1 MKSIVKK
8 IFLILVI
15 LIILFSLN
23 TKVFA
28 MSEIIS
34 DAQGFLQKA
43 DQSKANIEVSGLQDL
58 SGYIYNILLS
68 IGVVVSV
75 IVATMLG
82 VQFMLGGAEGQAKV
96 KEMLIPFVVGCV
108 IVFGGFGFWKLAIT
122 FGEKLEGS
130 SSSVAPGG
138 GGSSSGNEGNSGGD
152 NHYDF
157 SERACKSCGQVMVPR
172 YDEYKHMYVWPKCG
186 KSPDVSTNNNYDFS
200 ERACRACGQAVE
212 PRYDEY
218 KHTYVCPKCGNTMQ

>member
-172 YDEYKHMYVWPKCG
+172 YDEYKHMYAQ
-186 KSPDVSTNNNYDFS
+186 N
-200 ERACRACGQAVE
+200 VE
-212 PRYDEY
+212 NHQMFQQITIMISQKEHVELVVRL
-218 KHTYVCPKCGNTMQ
+218 

>member
-1 MKSIVKK
+1 
-8 IFLILVI
+8 
-15 LIILFSLN
+15 
-23 TKVFA
+23 
-28 MSEIIS
+28 
-34 DAQGFLQKA
+34 
-43 DQSKANIEVSGLQDL
+43 
-58 SGYIYNILLS
+58 
-68 IGVVVSV
+68 
-75 IVATMLG
+75 
-82 VQFMLGGAEGQAKV
+82 MLGGAEGQAKV

-172 YDEYKHMYVWPKCG
+172 YDEYKHMYAQ
-186 KSPDVSTNNNYDFS
+186 N
-200 ERACRACGQAVE
+200 VE
-212 PRYDEY
+212 NHQMFQQITIMISQKEHVELVVRL
-218 KHTYVCPKCGNTMQ
+218 

>member
-8 IFLILVI
+8 LFLILVI

-138 GGSSSGNEGNSGGD
+138 GGSSSGNEGSSGGD

-157 SERACKSCGQVMVPR
+157 SERACKSCGQVIV
-172 YDEYKHMYVWPKCG
+172 
-186 KSPDVSTNNNYDFS
+186 
-200 ERACRACGQAVE
+200 

-218 KHTYVCPKCGNTMQ
+218 KHTYVCP

>member
-172 YDEYKHMYVWPKCG
+172 YDEYKHMYVCPKCG